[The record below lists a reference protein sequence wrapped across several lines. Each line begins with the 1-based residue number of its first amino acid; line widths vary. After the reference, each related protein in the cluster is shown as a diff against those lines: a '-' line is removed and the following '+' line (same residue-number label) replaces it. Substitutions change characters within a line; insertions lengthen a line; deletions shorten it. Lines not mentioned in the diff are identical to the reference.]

1 MVRKRKEYKVK
12 NEIKVM
18 VRYPEED
25 RTSIGNL
32 ESMRIRN
39 NNGDE
44 IPFHLSQQQAL
55 EKRILVLSGKW
66 NSRSYCLC

>member
-1 MVRKRKEYKVK
+1 
-12 NEIKVM
+12 M

-44 IPFHLSQQQAL
+44 IPFSSVATASFG
-55 EKRILVLSGKW
+55 KAYSVLLGKMEFA
-66 NSRSYCLC
+66 